1 MNILFFLT
9 PKSEVDYIYDDF
21 TLRQAIEKMDY
32 HGYTAVPILDRQG
45 RYVGTLAEGDILRV
59 VKKEYDLD
67 LKEAE
72 SIFVNDIPKGRPVHS
87 VHAGARMEDLIERAA
102 GQNFVPVVDDQ
113 EKFIGIITRRDII
126 LYCYQGLIKLQEQV
140 SAQKDAVFAAAVT
153 TTAGKQPTK

>member
-21 TLRQAIEKMDY
+21 TLRQAIEKMYY

-59 VKKEYDLD
+59 DKKEYDLD

-126 LYCYQGLIKLQEQV
+126 LYCYQELIKLQEQV

-153 TTAGKQPTK
+153 AAAGKQPTK

>member
-9 PKSEVDYIYDDF
+9 PKSEVDFIYDDF

-59 VKKEYDLD
+59 LKKEYDLD

-72 SIFVNDIPKGRPVHS
+72 GIPVTSIPKSRQVQS
-87 VHAGARMEDLIERAA
+87 VHASARMEDLIERATS
-102 GQNFVPVVDDQ
+102 QNFVPVIDDQ
-113 EKFIGIITRRDII
+113 DKFIGIITRKDII
-126 LYCYQGLIKLQEQV
+126 QFCYRELKKRYANA
-140 SAQKDAVFAAAVT
+140 SDSDA
-153 TTAGKQPTK
+153 G